1 MPLRTD
7 DRNAKLATMQPLIL
21 ASASPQR
28 RTLLQGLGISFEV
41 MPSSVDEK
49 SHPEKADPA
58 VRAQILAREKAND
71 VAAKMPGRWVLGC
84 DTLVVAPDGSILEKP
99 SDADDARRM
108 LRLQSGGV
116 SLVHS
121 GLTLISPEGARH
133 VGVWHAKALFFE
145 GCSSSRVHFKKLS
158 CAEVAWWIQTNQWKD
173 RSGAFQIDGL
183 GQLLI
188 EHLEGDWTSVVGLP
202 VFLFGELV
210 EQAGLGQPP
219 TLSSIVS

>member
-121 GLTLISPEGARH
+121 GLTLISPE
-133 VGVWHAKALFFE
+133 WKLFE
-145 GCSSSRVHFKKLS
+145 GCSSSPAVFDRIVTFSDAGSHLI
-158 CAEVAWWIQTNQWKD
+158 AEEFVVIARLRARRHRFIIIFL
-173 RSGAFQIDGL
+173 RIIV
-183 GQLLI
+183 LI
-188 EHLEGDWTSVVGLP
+188 
-202 VFLFGELV
+202 
-210 EQAGLGQPP
+210 A
-219 TLSSIVS
+219 

>member
-121 GLTLISPEGARH
+121 GLTLISPEG
-133 VGVWHAKALFFE
+133 KLFE

-158 CAEVAWWIQTNQWKD
+158 FAEVEWWIQTNQWKD
-173 RSGAFQIDGL
+173 RSGSFQIDGL

-188 EHLEGDWTSVVGLP
+188 EHLEGDWTGVVGLP
-202 VFLFGELV
+202 VFLFGKLL

-219 TLSSIVS
+219 TPSSIVS